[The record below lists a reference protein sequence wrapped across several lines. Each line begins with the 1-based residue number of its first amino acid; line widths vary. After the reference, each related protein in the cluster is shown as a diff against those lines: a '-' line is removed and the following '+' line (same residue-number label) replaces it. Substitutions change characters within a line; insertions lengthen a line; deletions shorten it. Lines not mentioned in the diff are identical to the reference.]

1 MKNKLALIVG
11 LVVIVILALVLWT
24 ATGSPQANAQS
35 QAKCYVQS
43 GAAKAVAASGCE
55 YEFQSGSILD
65 IQAGA
70 TAVIPASVLGQSG
83 VLQYATP
90 GKMLNCTTST
100 ITDTL
105 TLTSSVTAITTPQWA
120 TCAMNTITGDAEKC
134 AAAVGT
140 PGSILVIVRNSNA
153 TPAANAAGAAVTV
166 CTGGTN

>member
-1 MKNKLALIVG
+1 MKQITT
-11 LVVIVILALVLWT
+11 VVIIVALLTLAVL
-24 ATGSPQANAQS
+24 ASLQHFAQAQS
-35 QAKCYVQS
+35 QAKCYLAA

-65 IQAGA
+65 IQVGA

-90 GKMLNCTTST
+90 GKVLNCTQST

-120 TCAMNTITGDAEKC
+120 TCTMNTITGDAEKC